1 MTIELDL
8 TPIQDFLS
16 LPPNVMIWRFMGGFG
31 WLILAI
37 IFLWAVKIL
46 WLKYVKG
53 KWGKDIKFV
62 LLAIDVPRGNIQ
74 SPQAVENLFTYFG
87 GAHATQNFYDKWFA
101 GEYQLSFSFEVVS
114 LEGYTQFLIRT
125 PAQFKPLV
133 ESAVYS
139 QYPDAEIVEVDDYCE
154 EFPKNFP
161 DEEYDIW
168 GSEFIQSAHYMYP
181 IKTYKEFEHRL
192 GPDETTFRDPM
203 AELMEL
209 CSSLRRGENLL
220 YQIIVIPTG
229 FDWVNDGK
237 GEIDKIL
244 GKKAKES
251 FANRIVDRIME
262 WVSFLSEQIYTL
274 WADVDESKKDSKSEK
289 LSMMELTPKQ
299 KKKIEAI
306 ENKSAKL
313 GFLCKVRMV
322 YLAKKEVMNKAK
334 VVNGFI
340 GYIKQFSALD
350 LNGFKPDLSR
360 TATKT
365 AYFNK
370 TGRLIAKKNRI
381 MRNYISRNDWAGCTA
396 FLLNIEE
403 LATIWHFPV
412 EATAN
417 APLIQKTASKRYK
430 PPANLAVDDAVS
442 DAELLKE
449 ELLQEDFSKAKRGFK
464 KDNFYNEEAK
474 SDKAE
479 DSDYSQNSGEVGDE
493 DEMDLNISLN
503 KDSDFFGDNIFD
515 ENNNEKKQSSSS
527 NNRKSPPANLPFG

>member
-1 MTIELDL
+1 MSKANLSI
-8 TPIQDFLS
+8 TPIQDFLALS
-16 LPPNVMIWRFMGGFG
+16 PDVMIWRFMAGFG
-31 WLILAI
+31 WLIFAI
-37 IFLWAVKIL
+37 IFLWAAKIL

-53 KWGKDIKFV
+53 KWGKNIKYI
-62 LLAIDVPRGNIQ
+62 LLAIDIPRGNIQ

-87 GAHATQNFYDKWFA
+87 GAHSTQNFYDKWFA
-101 GEYQLSFSFEVVS
+101 GEYQLSFSFEIVS

-229 FDWVNDGK
+229 FDWVDDGK
-237 GEIDKIL
+237 SEIDKIL
-244 GKKAKES
+244 GKKTKES
-251 FANRIVDRIME
+251 LANRIVDRIME
-262 WVSFLSEQIYTL
+262 WVSFLSEQVYTL
-274 WADVDESKKDSKSEK
+274 WSDIDEDRKDPKSEK

-322 YLAKKEVMNKAK
+322 YLSKKEVMNRAK

-350 LNGFKPDLSR
+350 LNSFKPDLKR

-381 MRNYISRNDWAGCTA
+381 LRNYVSRSDWAGCTA

-417 APLIQKTASKRYK
+417 APLIQKTAAKRYK

-449 ELLQEDFSKAKRGFK
+449 ELLQEDFSRAKRGFK
-464 KDNFYNEEAK
+464 KNDFYNKEAGEVDLK
-474 SDKAE
+474 NKNYFKDSEIVKDKFNE
-479 DSDYSQNSGEVGDE
+479 SFDNNSGYEP
-493 DEMDLNISLN
+493 
-503 KDSDFFGDNIFD
+503 DSTDDIFID
-515 ENNNEKKQSSSS
+515 KGNSSSAS
-527 NNRKSPPANLPFG
+527 NKKSPPSNLPFG